1 MRIKIS
7 GCPNGCGQHHIATLG
22 FQGSVRRVQG
32 RAVPQYFVMV
42 GGGVTERGASF
53 GRLAAKVPARR
64 ISEVVERLIDLYSR
78 EKRGDESANDFF
90 GRVEVERV
98 KLALVP
104 LEQLSAADATAED
117 YIDLAEAGEF
127 APVVMDG
134 ECSA

>member
-42 GGGVTERGASF
+42 GGGVTEQGASF

-98 KLALVP
+98 KLALAP
-104 LEQLSAADATAED
+104 LEQFSAADATTED